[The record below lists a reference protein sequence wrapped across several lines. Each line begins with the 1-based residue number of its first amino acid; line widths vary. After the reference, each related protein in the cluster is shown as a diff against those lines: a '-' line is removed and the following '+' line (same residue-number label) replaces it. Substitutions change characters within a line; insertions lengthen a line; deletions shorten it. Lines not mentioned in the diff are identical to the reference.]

1 MGKHKISSPVVNIMT
16 SRSYSQDPALQA
28 TADSALEASNSAPDA
43 AGRHFIVD
51 FHGAIHLT
59 NPEVIE
65 GALSEAATAAKAV
78 LLHLH
83 IGDFLTCAMGGVTGV
98 ALLAESHISVH
109 TWPERDYAAF
119 DIFMCGNSLPE
130 KAIDVLKRIFQPE
143 TIELQE
149 ILRGQSDID

>member
-83 IGDFLTCAMGGVTGV
+83 IHKFSGAGGVTGV